1 MSLTREDMLRELEL
15 LPVWRLNA
23 PLETSLNASLNAPL
37 EAKQE
42 AAPSDAPVVPQ
53 LEPMLEAK
61 AEVEAI
67 TSVEVEAA
75 VEVKEMPDQA
85 EEASIA
91 EASKAEAS
99 KEAASQAEATQAPAL
114 PDIANMDWAALKQYV
129 AGTGDQNA
137 DWVFVNDA
145 PFESDASALLDK
157 MLIAIQLQRG
167 KNVYLTQ
174 LSEPEYFKR
183 QIALI
188 QPKLI
193 VAFGEKT
200 AQTLLG
206 SNEPLDAL
214 RGTVHQ
220 YQGVSVIA
228 SYAPSHLLQRTQDK
242 AKAWADLCLA
252 RDTMNRFNEK

>member
-15 LPVWRLNA
+15 LPVWRL
-23 PLETSLNASLNAPL
+23 SAPL

-42 AAPSDAPVVPQ
+42 AASSDAPVAPQ
-53 LEPMLEAK
+53 IEPV
-61 AEVEAI
+61 VEA
-67 TSVEVEAA
+67 V
-75 VEVKEMPDQA
+75 A
-85 EEASIA
+85 EI
-91 EASKAEAS
+91 
-99 KEAASQAEATQAPAL
+99 KEALSQALETKDVETQAPEIQAAAL
-114 PDIANMDWAALKQYV
+114 PDIANMDWSELKQAV
-129 AGTGDQNA
+129 VGAGDQNA
-137 DWVFVNDA
+137 DWVFVGDVPTDGDA
-145 PFESDASALLDK
+145 GVLLDK

-174 LSEPEYFKR
+174 LSEPDYFKR

-193 VAFGEKT
+193 VAFGEKA
-200 AQTLLG
+200 AQSLLG

-220 YQGVSVIA
+220 YQGVSLVV
-228 SYAPSHLLQRTQDK
+228 SYAPSHLLHHTQDK

-252 RDTMNRFNEK
+252 RSTIEHLK